1 MECAPTAREAVV
13 SVAMPEES
21 SVPVPRLAAP
31 SRNVTVPVGMPA
43 GELTVAVKVTG
54 WPKTDG
60 FAEDTR
66 AVVVAGLITVN
77 LAALEVALPAEL
89 LNTAWYKLPF
99 CDKLAVNVSVV
110 RVAPAILLKLT
121 PPSVLTCH
129 WTVGAGVPVAAAVN
143 EAVCPAVIVRLDGD
157 VVTAA
162 ATKIWRTKIWNVPF
176 VTPKLLA
183 ADWKANAVRSG
194 EKFGSLLELLPGTPL
209 ASVDARVT
217 APVVKSL
224 MKTCSPLLPPG
235 TRFVAADSKAISMP
249 SGENTASWLVLPFA
263 STPLASLETRV
274 SAPVVR
280 SLTKISRLPV
290 DKSELELKATF
301 VPSGENMG
309 SWFGPLNSLLLA
321 SVEARV
327 MAPVTIF

>member
-21 SVPVPRLAAP
+21 STPVPRLVAP
-31 SRNVTVPVGMPA
+31 SRNVTVPVGVPA

-54 WPKTDG
+54 WPNADG

-66 AVVVAGLITVN
+66 AVVVTGLITVN
-77 LAALEVALPAEL
+77 LAPLEVA
-89 LNTAWYKLPF
+89 
-99 CDKLAVNVSVV
+99 
-110 RVAPAILLKLT
+110 

-129 WTVGAGVPVAAAVN
+129 WTVGGGVPVAAAVN

-157 VVTAA
+157 VVTTG
-162 ATKIWRTKIWNVPF
+162 ATKIFRTKIWTMPF

-194 EKFGSLLELLPGTPL
+194 EKFGSLLEPLPGTPL

-235 TRFVAADSKAISMP
+235 TRLVAADSKAISMP
-249 SGENTASWLVLPFA
+249 SGENTASWLLLPSA
-263 STPLASLETRV
+263 WTPLASLETRV
-274 SAPVVR
+274 SAPVPR
-280 SLTKISRLPV
+280 SLTNISRLPV
-290 DKSELELKATF
+290 GKSELKAAF
-301 VPSGENMG
+301 EPSGENMG
-309 SWFGPLNSLLLA
+309 SWFCPLNSMLLA

-327 MAPVTIF
+327 TAPLKRFLT